1 MSTNKTTN
9 TVINATADYEIEIS
23 NIVFHVHH
31 EFGDTELEKL
41 IADYLTETQ
50 IISKTEKLKAA

>member
-1 MSTNKTTN
+1 MSKNEHTY
-9 TVINATADYEIEIS
+9 TVINVTADYEIEIS

-41 IADYLTETQ
+41 IADYLTEKQ
-50 IISKTEKLKAA
+50 VISRTEKLKAA